1 MSIARALIRT
11 GYDYAESFK
20 FRLRGAVEDL
30 STATIKCSLKNLDKT
45 IELIAE
51 TSQTNDGDASWA
63 TGIVVIRFPKA
74 STDDAIVIA
83 NAGDAWIET
92 LVIKSGI
99 YLPYP
104 DIPATIEIG
113 YAV

>member
-1 MSIARALIRT
+1 MGIDRSLIRT
-11 GYDYAESFK
+11 GYDFAESLKFK
-20 FRLRGAVEDL
+20 TRGAVEDM
-30 STATIKCSLKNLDKT
+30 SAATIKISLKNVDKSV
-45 IELIAE
+45 ELIAE
-51 TSQTNDGDASWA
+51 TTQTNDGDADWA
-63 TGIVVIRFPKA
+63 NGVVVLRFPKA
-74 STDDAIVIA
+74 STDDAIVVA
-83 NAGDAWIET
+83 NPGDAWIEV